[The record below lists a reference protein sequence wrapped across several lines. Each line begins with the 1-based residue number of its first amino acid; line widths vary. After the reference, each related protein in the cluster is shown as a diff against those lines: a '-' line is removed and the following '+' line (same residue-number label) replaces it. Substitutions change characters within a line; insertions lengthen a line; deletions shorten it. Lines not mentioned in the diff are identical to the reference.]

1 MDNEIVYSS
10 KATDQKAQYDA
21 SAKRLLGQKII
32 LAHILIRVVEEF
44 KGMDAD
50 TVASLIEGEPYIS
63 QIPVE
68 PGLTNKETVDA
79 RTGERIVGLNTES
92 SEIDEG
98 KVCFDIIFYVRMR
111 DGLAKMIINLEAQKN
126 EPTKYHILNRAIFY
140 TARLV
145 SSQKEREFTGSDYN
159 EIKQVYSIW
168 ICMNMKE
175 NSLSHIHMVKDDLLG
190 DQDWKGNLDI
200 SNIVMIGLAKEIP
213 PKEERYELHRLL
225 GALLSQTMTAEQ
237 KLKLMKQEY
246 DIPVDRRGIR
256 DEVKIMCNLSEGV
269 EDLIKELKGSGAVY
283 AKKTI
288 NGITYHTFT
297 ASAKNAKM
305 TDIEKLLEE
314 AGYTNV
320 CLTKDFFYATFDP
333 DNAAKNM
340 SCIAGLTSKAAELQA
355 NDNYDLSNIQFFMK
369 TNVTMK
375 SKIKTTNGKLSNK
388 SKTVKWTIKDASKK
402 KNLYA
407 STAKTT
413 KTAKTTAVK
422 NNKSYKAGKK
432 ITVSNSKSLVKM
444 KLDGKAVKKNTVVKK
459 KGTHTLTI
467 WSKNGKVQNVI
478 FTIK

>member
-1 MDNEIVYSS
+1 MHVILFYRERRGNMNNEIVYSS

-44 KGMDAD
+44 KDMDAD

-63 QIPVE
+63 QVPVE
-68 PGLTNKETVDA
+68 PGLTNKDMLDA

-98 KVCFDIIFYVRMR
+98 KIYFDIIFYVRMR

-126 EPTKYHILNRAIFY
+126 EPTKYFILNRAIFY

-190 DQDWKGNLDI
+190 EQDWKGNLDI
-200 SNIVMIGLAKEIP
+200 PNIVMIGLAKEIP

-225 GALLSQTMTAEQ
+225 GTLLSQTMTAEQ

-246 DIPVDRRGIR
+246 DIPVDRHGIR

-269 EDLIKELKGSGAVY
+269 EEMGY
-283 AKKTI
+283 AKGEAAGKAAGRAEGEKI
-288 NGITYHTFT
+288 GEARGKVIGR
-297 ASAKNAKM
+297 SEGRSEERVDIILKM
-305 TDIEKLLEE
+305 HKK
-314 AGYTNV
+314 GYTLEQIMDV
-320 CLTKDFFYATFDP
+320 TD
-333 DNAAKNM
+333 M
-340 SCIAGLTSKAAELQA
+340 SESEIKAII
-355 NDNYDLSNIQFFMK
+355 D
-369 TNVTMK
+369 
-375 SKIKTTNGKLSNK
+375 
-388 SKTVKWTIKDASKK
+388 
-402 KNLYA
+402 
-407 STAKTT
+407 
-413 KTAKTTAVK
+413 
-422 NNKSYKAGKK
+422 
-432 ITVSNSKSLVKM
+432 
-444 KLDGKAVKKNTVVKK
+444 
-459 KGTHTLTI
+459 
-467 WSKNGKVQNVI
+467 
-478 FTIK
+478 